1 MSLKCVA
8 IDDEPLALELIQS
21 YVSRLPEIQL
31 VQAFEDAVSGAEF
44 MSIANIDLVFL
55 DINMPDISGLDLAK
69 SLSKKTMVIFTTAHK
84 QFAFDGFE
92 LEAIDYLLKPIDFE
106 RFSKAVQKAIEVKQY
121 RNGTQSLDESF
132 IYVNSEYRII
142 KIMNKEIEYIESI
155 EDYVKFHL
163 EGDRQVLTLSTL
175 KKITS
180 MLPQKQF
187 LRIHRSYVIPIQKIK
202 SIQNK
207 KIKLTNILLPIGD
220 RFSDEVKTALNT

>member
-8 IDDEPLALELIQS
+8 IDDEPLALELIHS
-21 YVSRLPEIQL
+21 YVSRLPEVHL

-44 MSIANIDLVFL
+44 LSVATIDLVFL

-106 RFSKAVQKAIEVKQY
+106 RFSKAVHKAIEVKDY
-121 RNGTQSLDESF
+121 RKGTRSSDESF

-142 KIMNKEIEYIESI
+142 KIMNKEIEYIESL

-163 EGDRQVLTLSTL
+163 DGDRQVLTLSTL
-175 KKITS
+175 KKISS

-187 LRIHRSYVIPIQKIK
+187 LRIHRSYVIPIHKIQ

-207 KIKLTNILLPIGD
+207 KIQLKNILLPIGD
-220 RFSDEVKTALNT
+220 RYSEEVKTALNT